1 MCSGLLNVTF
11 GMPVIS
17 RKLISNFPEVLTS
30 ADMTNPICPI
40 GFACVSGTI
49 HSIDFT
55 SLFESSY
62 SSASICF
69 NLSSSPQYYINKVT
83 LILFLLFE
91 IISVLIF
98 SPL

>member
-11 GMPVIS
+11 GVPVIS
-17 RKLISNFPEVLTS
+17 RKLINNFPEVLTS

-49 HSIDFT
+49 HSINFT

-62 SSASICF
+62 SAASIWEKMYQHRQHL
-69 NLSSSPQYYINKVT
+69 NA
-83 LILFLLFE
+83 LLTN
-91 IISVLIF
+91 
-98 SPL
+98 

>member
-11 GMPVIS
+11 GVPVIS

-55 SLFESSY
+55 SLFENY
-62 SSASICF
+62 SVDNDNKIKDIAKH
-69 NLSSSPQYYINKVT
+69 YISKVDYFKT
-83 LILFLLFE
+83 IM
-91 IISVLIF
+91 I
-98 SPL
+98 